1 LLRSISG
8 HWGLTREKTI
18 NWKTLFQDIGGKHLA
33 NRRSLLLMVPFL
45 IVISVLSNSTAVS
58 DPALLASSAIY
69 RYVGLIIANIAS
81 IAVCWLYLEIV
92 DRTLFKYKEL
102 KPIKLYWVLL
112 FGASLGFLKGY
123 TTGLFSWF
131 VGSELD
137 LDLAISSRVLQTTL
151 LGIWT
156 LPLVAVVTA
165 TFIRFQNERQILL
178 AESLE
183 QGLQARDSLMNLG
196 ESSEQLKLYLTQAKA
211 EISTLRKI
219 AEHPTS
225 NQMISQKLR
234 DLVET
239 GLRPISHKIW
249 QENSQVSGV
258 LKISQL
264 VKLAVN
270 NNPFPIRLVIGGL
283 AIGLFPITLS
293 AFPVGEALARALVVL
308 ALTALVLALA
318 KTLSKAS
325 RRSIWINIVI
335 ASLVSTFVSL
345 VAADAIF
352 GTSFESVS
360 ITTWVSFFL
369 WQMQLTVFS
378 SVVYEVVSTRAQM
391 RQRLIESLG
400 KDQLDSEVK
409 GALSRI
415 RNRDLAQYIHG
426 NIQNKLLSFA
436 LKFDQENLSTDD
448 VSRLLDEVEN
458 LLLTAVGDY
467 HKVDAGDLDKQL
479 AQLLQRWSGFVGIDL
494 KNHISSSVLSSGEIK
509 SILEAVSEAVS
520 NAVRHG
526 LAKNLKITL
535 EKHESDTGQIDII
548 VEDDGLGPR
557 SGKAGLGTELFNATS
572 GVNWSLTAGKMGGSV
587 LRVQITTQ

>member
-1 LLRSISG
+1 
-8 HWGLTREKTI
+8 
-18 NWKTLFQDIGGKHLA
+18 
-33 NRRSLLLMVPFL
+33 MVPFL

-92 DRTLFKYKEL
+92 DRTLFKNKEL
-102 KPIKLYWVLL
+102 NPIKLYWVLL

-123 TTGLFSWF
+123 TTGLFSWV

-211 EISTLRKI
+211 EISTLRNT

-234 DLVET
+234 DLVEM

-270 NNPFPIRLVIGGL
+270 KNPFPIRLVIGGL

-308 ALTALVLALA
+308 GLTTLILALA

-325 RRSIWINIVI
+325 RWSIWINIVI

-360 ITTWVSFFL
+360 ITTWASFFL

-448 VSRLLDEVEN
+448 VTRLLDEVEN

-467 HKVDAGDLDKQL
+467 HEVDTGDLDKQL
-479 AQLLQRWSGFVGIDL
+479 AQLLQRWSGFVEIDL

-509 SILEAVSEAVS
+509 SIVEAVSEAVS

-535 EKHESDTGQIDII
+535 EKHESDTGQIDIV

>member
-1 LLRSISG
+1 
-8 HWGLTREKTI
+8 
-18 NWKTLFQDIGGKHLA
+18 
-33 NRRSLLLMVPFL
+33 MVPFL
-45 IVISVLSNSTAVS
+45 IVISVLSNSTAIS

-69 RYVGLIIANIAS
+69 RYGGLVIANIAS

-92 DRTLFKYKEL
+92 DRTLFKNKEL
-102 KPIKLYWVLL
+102 NPIKLYWVLL

-123 TTGLFSWF
+123 TTGLFSWV

-183 QGLQARDSLMNLG
+183 QGLLARDPLMNLG
-196 ESSEQLKLYLTQAKA
+196 EYSEQLKLYLTQAKA
-211 EISTLRKI
+211 EISTLRNT

-234 DLVET
+234 DLVEM

-270 NNPFPIRLVIGGL
+270 KNPFPIRLVIGGL

-308 ALTALVLALA
+308 GLTTLFLALA

-325 RRSIWINIVI
+325 RWSIWINIVI

-360 ITTWVSFFL
+360 ITTWASFFL

-448 VSRLLDEVEN
+448 VTRLLDEVEN

-467 HKVDAGDLDKQL
+467 HEVDTGDLDKQL

-494 KNHISSSVLSSGEIK
+494 KNHISRSVLSSGEIK
-509 SILEAVSEAVS
+509 SIVEAVSEAVS

-535 EKHESDTGQIDII
+535 EKHESDTGQIDIV